1 MPIHMFSHKHKEK
14 QQNHVKC
21 QISHAYHQI
30 LPRNDIEVI
39 AVKAN
44 CTFIGFEDSS
54 FNGAQVKLPAKP
66 YDRLLDLFKI
76 VLSA

>member
-1 MPIHMFSHKHKEK
+1 MPGANYQPSE
-14 QQNHVKC
+14 
-21 QISHAYHQI
+21 SAT
-30 LPRNDIEVI
+30 LLRNDIDVI

-54 FNGAQVKLPAKP
+54 FNGAQIKLPSKP

-76 VLSA
+76 LLSE

>member
-1 MPIHMFSHKHKEK
+1 M
-14 QQNHVKC
+14 
-21 QISHAYHQI
+21 
-30 LPRNDIEVI
+30 I

-54 FNGAQVKLPAKP
+54 FNGAQIKLPAEP

-76 VLSA
+76 LLSA